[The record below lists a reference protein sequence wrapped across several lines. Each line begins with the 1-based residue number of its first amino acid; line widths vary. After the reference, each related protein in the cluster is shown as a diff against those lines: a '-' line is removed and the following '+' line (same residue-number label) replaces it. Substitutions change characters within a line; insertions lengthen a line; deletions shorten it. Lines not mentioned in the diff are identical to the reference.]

1 MAKDFYQVLGIKR
14 GASTKEIKQAYRKLA
29 REFHPDVNPDD
40 KKAEERFK
48 EINNAHEVLSDT
60 EKRARYDRWGDK
72 WEQAAAFEK
81 ARAQAGA
88 TGSGNF
94 QQFHFDVNDLG
105 NIFRQGQGGGGG
117 GFEDILGNLFR
128 GGGGAQRGPR
138 RGQNTEYATEVTLEE
153 AHAGTTRT
161 MEMRSEGPCPTCGGS
176 GQIANAV
183 CHFCQGQG
191 TVAQPSRME
200 VKIPAGAK
208 DGTRVR
214 LKGKGSGGAGG
225 GPPGDLY
232 VVVKVQ
238 PHPRFNRKGD
248 DLTTEIEVP
257 VEDAV
262 LGGEAHV
269 ETIAGKRI
277 AVKIPPMTQ
286 NGKSIRLAGLGM
298 PKLKGK
304 KKGDMFAR
312 VRLVIPDELNDRERE
327 LFEQLRA
334 ERNSETPEEAKA

>member
-1 MAKDFYQVLGIKR
+1 MAKDFYQILGVKR
-14 GASTKEIKQAYRKLA
+14 DASTKEIRQAYRKLA

-40 KKAEERFK
+40 KRAEQRFK
-48 EINNAHEVLSDT
+48 EINNAHEVLSDP
-60 EKRARYDRWGDK
+60 EKRAKYDRWGDK
-72 WEQAAAFEK
+72 WEQAEAFEK

-88 TGSGNF
+88 GGPGGNY
-94 QQFHFDVNDLG
+94 QQFHFDMSDLG
-105 NIFRQGQGGGGG
+105 NLFRQGRPAGGGG
-117 GFEDILGNLFR
+117 GFEDILGNLF
-128 GGGGAQRGPR
+128 GGGGRRGPM
-138 RGQNTEYATEVTLEE
+138 RGQNIEYATEVTLEE
-153 AHAGTTRT
+153 AYAGTTRT
-161 MEMRSEGPCPTCGGS
+161 LEMTTEGPCPTCGGS

-183 CHFCQGQG
+183 CHFCRGSG

-214 LKGKGSGGAGG
+214 LKGKGSSGIGG

-232 VVVKVQ
+232 VVVKVL
-238 PHPRFNRKGD
+238 PHPRFQRKGD

-269 ETIAGKRI
+269 ETIGGKRI

-304 KKGDMFAR
+304 AKGDLFAK
-312 VRLVIPDELNDRERE
+312 VRLVIPDRLNDRQRE

-334 ERNSETPEEAKA
+334 EREKKPAGAKA

>member
-1 MAKDFYQVLGIKR
+1 MATNFYQILGVKR
-14 GASTKEIKQAYRKLA
+14 NASTKDIKQAYRKLA
-29 REFHPDVNPDD
+29 REHHPDVNPGD

-48 EINNAHEVLSDT
+48 EINNAHEVLSDAD
-60 EKRARYDRWGDK
+60 KRAKYDRWGDK
-72 WEQAAAFEK
+72 WEQAEAFDK

-88 TGSGNF
+88 GGGNY

-105 NIFRQGQGGGGG
+105 SLFRQGRATGGGG
-117 GFEDILGNLFR
+117 GFEDVLGNLF
-128 GGGGAQRGPR
+128 GGGGGRRGPM
-138 RGQNTEYATEVTLEE
+138 RGQNIEYATEVTLEE
-153 AHAGTTRT
+153 AYAGTTRT
-161 MEMRSEGPCPTCGGS
+161 LEMTSEGPCATCGGS

-183 CHFCQGQG
+183 CHFCRGSG
-191 TVAQPSRME
+191 SAAQPSRME

-232 VVVKVQ
+232 VVVKVS
-238 PHPRFNRKGD
+238 PHERFQRKGD
-248 DLTTEIEVP
+248 DLVAEIEVP

-277 AVKIPPMTQ
+277 ALKVPEMTQ
-286 NGKSIRLAGLGM
+286 NGQSIRLAGLGM

-304 KKGDMFAR
+304 KKGDLFAR
-312 VRLVIPDELNDRERE
+312 VRIVIPDELNDRQRE

-334 ERNSETPEEAKA
+334 ERNGQAETSE